1 MNNDYIAHYGNT
13 AGSTIFES
21 AVKNE
26 SIWKTLEEEQICP
39 SS

>member
-26 SIWKTLEEEQICP
+26 SIRSEKLNP
-39 SS
+39 